1 MVHWWQEDHRAC
13 WFTPLGVLSAV
24 TCDMGPGFVSDQF
37 QELMDR
43 HNVQL
48 LHVAVEAPWQ
58 NGLAERAAAP

>member
-1 MVHWWQEDHRAC
+1 
-13 WFTPLGVLSAV
+13 
-24 TCDMGPGFVSDQF
+24 MGPGFVSDQF